1 MKQRIWDSPIKPSD
15 VGRAGISFEDICA
28 LEDGVIWTESRPENG
43 GRYALVE
50 YNETFKVQTLID
62 KVSVKSRVHEYGGG
76 SVSYFNN
83 TLYFINDTDR
93 SICQRD
99 LASGQI
105 KTIVTDR
112 SIYFSEIAIH
122 PSNHFIYAIGEDHSE
137 PGRITNSV
145 YKIDLKDGSYHP
157 VLQGHDFV
165 SSPQISKDGRHLAFI
180 SWDFPHMPWDESVL
194 WQAEIEDNGS
204 LYNITKVA
212 GSLDESVCL
221 PLWSSDG
228 VLFYITDKTG
238 FWNLYRFFNGS
249 SAILCSMEADF
260 AYPQWKLG
268 RYFYAEVYVDQER
281 ALVSSYTKG
290 GVDHLALIGVDRP
303 FFKDLVC
310 PYQSITHVVCQDQKN
325 VYFFGGSPLSARGL
339 IKLNID
345 SGVYH
350 TIQTSMHFD
359 LSPDW
364 ISIPRSIICSDEMT
378 PGTGSFALY
387 YPPTSPYHQ
396 PGSMLPPM
404 IVRAHGG
411 PTAHASS
418 LFSLDIQ
425 FWTTRGFAFLDVN
438 YGGSSGFGR
447 KYRDRLIGNWGV
459 VDVKDCILAAED
471 MVRQGLADPTKIVI
485 KGSSSGALTALMAAC
500 SSQVFAA
507 VTSYYGVLDLE
518 MLASSGHKFEQHY
531 LDRLVGLYPD
541 CKSRYLKRSPLS
553 NIDHLR
559 CPVLLMHGTKDPVV
573 PVEASEK
580 MYCMLQ
586 ARHMPSQIL
595 LFEEEGH
602 GFRRAETIEQ
612 ALGAELAF
620 YSKALNLF

>member
-1 MKQRIWDSPIKPSD
+1 
-15 VGRAGISFEDICA
+15 
-28 LEDGVIWTESRPENG
+28 
-43 GRYALVE
+43 
-50 YNETFKVQTLID
+50 
-62 KVSVKSRVHEYGGG
+62 
-76 SVSYFNN
+76 
-83 TLYFINDTDR
+83 
-93 SICQRD
+93 
-99 LASGQI
+99 
-105 KTIVTDR
+105 
-112 SIYFSEIAIH
+112 
-122 PSNHFIYAIGEDHSE
+122 
-137 PGRITNSV
+137 
-145 YKIDLKDGSYHP
+145 
-157 VLQGHDFV
+157 
-165 SSPQISKDGRHLAFI
+165 
-180 SWDFPHMPWDESVL
+180 
-194 WQAEIEDNGS
+194 
-204 LYNITKVA
+204 
-212 GSLDESVCL
+212 
-221 PLWSSDG
+221 
-228 VLFYITDKTG
+228 
-238 FWNLYRFFNGS
+238 
-249 SAILCSMEADF
+249 
-260 AYPQWKLG
+260 
-268 RYFYAEVYVDQER
+268 
-281 ALVSSYTKG
+281 
-290 GVDHLALIGVDRP
+290 
-303 FFKDLVC
+303 
-310 PYQSITHVVCQDQKN
+310 
-325 VYFFGGSPLSARGL
+325 
-339 IKLNID
+339 
-345 SGVYH
+345 
-350 TIQTSMHFD
+350 
-359 LSPDW
+359 
-364 ISIPRSIICSDEMT
+364 
-378 PGTGSFALY
+378 
-387 YPPTSPYHQ
+387 
-396 PGSMLPPM
+396 M

-531 LDRLVGLYPD
+531 LDRLVGLYPNY
-541 CKSRYLKRSPLS
+541 KSRYLKRSPIS

-559 CPVLLMHGTKDPVV
+559 CPVLLMHGKKDPVV

-602 GFRRAETIEQ
+602 GFRRAKTIEQ